1 MKRERERERE
11 RERINIYEIIHATKD
26 SCNTTLVTLTIKKV
40 KNKLGYSSKSLLLI
54 QAKKIQTPGS
64 DSKEKLTHGI
74 TTNIKLKTKN
84 EIIGVQDT
92 CIHNVCRERA
102 VRGTNQ

>member
-1 MKRERERERE
+1 MQYNTCHLNHKKSKK
-11 RERINIYEIIHATKD
+11 EI
-26 SCNTTLVTLTIKKV
+26 
-40 KNKLGYSSKSLLLI
+40 GLLI
-54 QAKKIQTPGS
+54 KILAFDTSKKIQTPSS

-84 EIIGVQDT
+84 EITGDQDT